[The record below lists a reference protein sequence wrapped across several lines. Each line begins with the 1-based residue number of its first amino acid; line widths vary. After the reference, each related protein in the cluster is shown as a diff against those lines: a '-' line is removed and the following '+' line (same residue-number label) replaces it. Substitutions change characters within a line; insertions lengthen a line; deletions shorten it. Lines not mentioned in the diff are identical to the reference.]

1 MGRGPSGA
9 EGEPNVGFHRYI
21 NFSIGIDKAPSGG
34 KAGGEREQP
43 PTKEEKRTVLA
54 KAKKKIEG
62 MNLDGYV
69 VTEIADDLP
78 PGIAK
83 NLGRR

>member
-1 MGRGPSGA
+1 MSY
-9 EGEPNVGFHRYI
+9 HRYI

-34 KAGGEREQP
+34 KAGGERDKP
-43 PTKEEKRTVLA
+43 PTQEEKKSVLA

-83 NLGRR
+83 GLSRK

>member
-1 MGRGPSGA
+1 
-9 EGEPNVGFHRYI
+9 VGFHRYI

-34 KAGGEREQP
+34 KAGGERDKP
-43 PTKEEKRTVLA
+43 PTKEEKAVVLA

-69 VTEIADDLP
+69 VTEVADDLP

-83 NLGRR
+83 GLGRR